1 MPEDSIKLY
10 AHQACP
16 QVPSALA
23 MLNGAKANYE
33 YINIHEDD
41 EASQFVREV
50 NGGYES
56 VPTLLFPDGT
66 TLTEPSAGALKAKLE
81 AAGYAVPL
89 RAMLLANAPKLALL
103 AIVVFFIARMLGLI

>member
-1 MPEDSIKLY
+1 
-10 AHQACP
+10 
-16 QVPSALA
+16 

-81 AAGYAVPL
+81 ASGYAVPL